1 MTIQE
6 RRPYSHVPIGGLDV
20 VTAWAGEPISTTAED
35 LGRKTNGFI
44 TRLFE
49 SVKAWRDRRVTRK
62 QLSVLSDH
70 MLRDIG
76 IERREVDVINGVATW
91 PEARDL
97 ESYLLLE
104 RVREPKS
111 RR

>member
-1 MTIQE
+1 MAIQE
-6 RRPYSHVPIGGLDV
+6 RRPYSYVPVGGFDV
-20 VTAWAGEPISTTAED
+20 VTAWAGEPISTTARD

-76 IERREVDVINGVATW
+76 IERQEIDANNGVATW
-91 PEARDL
+91 PEPRDL

-104 RVREPKS
+104 RNRVPKS
-111 RR
+111 